1 MKCRSRPTSFME
13 GIIERSE
20 SPSKENSRSIHSIE
34 KSTLSIHLQDA
45 HLINTRM
52 LMLDGSMMEYKTTT
66 NFEPSPHYSRT
77 HSMIGKYF
85 NFFSH
90 TQLITNFLPDHSPIT
105 PSDPQNNNTHSSTFG
120 KTIDP
125 KALHIWIST
134 SESRPHSRQSQRSQS
149 SLRST
154 SLSNGASRRLSE
166 NLPSPSP
173 SPSQGW
179 RSIVNSVLR
188 LSLTESQISST
199 MGSMPSWR
207 SSDISMYGNS
217 MRSKISNASL
227 SYQDLHLTSGSRSP
241 SVPRV
246 PSILTKEELDIWKE
260 LIEEDKT
267 LPPPSIL
274 NRIPS
279 YSMVT
284 PRFRECCPPINKLYL
299 ECGECG
305 FSQDHFIAVA
315 GIAAPTTGNLN
326 RRDKFGNN
334 ALHYAAASANATI
347 HQLMSYIQRGADI
360 RAVNVLG
367 QTFLHIFNSRRL
379 PAGSFAVDSHTYHG
393 LLEKL
398 SDMKFPFQHRD
409 FHGQTIAH
417 LAFHDWS
424 RFDGSQMCTDEGF
437 ELALQIMATDTSSCD
452 NQGRRLR
459 DRIAP
464 VGSLV
469 GFKDSFVLSEKNVD
483 EICTRLSDYSN
494 EDLSF
499 RQEISREGWD
509 AQQWISSLA
518 ISGTISWVD
527 IHGDTPLTAI
537 LKVWNNDDTELDL
550 KKVVIRL
557 LEAGVELNMRDRRG
571 HTALAIATLRG
582 SRPCVQTLLQWRAK
596 PNSRNYQGKS
606 IMEQVSSR
614 LRMAK
619 KKQKDD
625 IYARLL
631 SCILLLK
638 DKGAVMH
645 PDNTEEWQLP
655 PRQIGNDD

>member
-1 MKCRSRPTSFME
+1 MVSQSQ
-13 GIIERSE
+13 
-20 SPSKENSRSIHSIE
+20 N
-34 KSTLSIHLQDA
+34 
-45 HLINTRM
+45 N
-52 LMLDGSMMEYKTTT
+52 TT
-66 NFEPSPHYSRT
+66 NP
-77 HSMIGKYF
+77 
-85 NFFSH
+85 
-90 TQLITNFLPDHSPIT
+90 
-105 PSDPQNNNTHSSTFG
+105 STFG

-125 KALHIWIST
+125 KALHIWISS
-134 SESRPHSRQSQRSQS
+134 SESRPNSRQSRRSQS

-154 SLSNGASRRLSE
+154 AISDAASKRLPE
-166 NLPSPSP
+166 HLPSPI
-173 SPSQGW
+173 QGW
-179 RSIVNSVLR
+179 KSIVNSVLR
-188 LSLTESQISST
+188 LSLTESQISGT
-199 MGSMPSWR
+199 TGSMPSWR
-207 SSDISMYGNS
+207 SSDISMYGSS
-217 MRSKISNASL
+217 MRSKFSNSSL
-227 SYQDLHLTSGSRSP
+227 SYQEAHIMGGSGSS
-241 SVPRV
+241 SIPRA

-260 LIEEDKT
+260 LIEEDNT

-279 YSMVT
+279 YAMVT
-284 PRFRECCPPINKLYL
+284 PRLRECCPTINKLYL
-299 ECGECG
+299 ECGECR

-379 PAGSFAVDSHTYHG
+379 PAGSFAVDSHTYHS

-409 FHGQTIAH
+409 FHGQTVAH
-417 LAFHDWS
+417 LAFQDWR
-424 RFDGSQMCTDEGF
+424 RFDGSRMCTYDGF
-437 ELALQIMATDTSSCD
+437 QLALLIMATDANACD
-452 NQGRRLR
+452 NQGRRLQ

-464 VGSLV
+464 VGPLV
-469 GFKDSFVLSEKNVD
+469 GFKDCPVLSDQNVD
-483 EICTRLSDYSN
+483 EICARLGDPSN
-494 EDLSF
+494 DDLSF
-499 RQEISREGWD
+499 RREILREDWD
-509 AQQWISSLA
+509 AQQWIMSL
-518 ISGTISWVD
+518 INSDQISWVD

-537 LKVWNNDDTELDL
+537 LKFWEHDDKELDL
-550 KKVVIRL
+550 RTNLIMV

-571 HTALAIATLRG
+571 HTALAIAALRG
-582 SRPCVQTLLQWRAK
+582 SRPCVQVLLQWRAK
-596 PNSRNYQGKS
+596 PNNRNYQGKS

-625 IYARLL
+625 VYARLL

-655 PRQIGNDD
+655 PRQIGHDDSDV